1 MSALSK
7 PLLNVDAI
15 SVRVGG
21 ATLLREISFALRTG
35 EILALLGANGA
46 GKSTLMAALAGEVPL
61 SGGRIELDGRP
72 LKAWSAAELAQRRA
86 LNASEP
92 PMPFALSVADYVALG
107 QPFAAPDAEAI
118 TAALNDCHAAEWRDR
133 DYATLSLGEQMRV
146 QLARSLYQ
154 LSPQLAAAEPSS
166 RCLWLLDEPCAHL
179 DIAQRHFVLTLIARI
194 ARQRQWAVMFSTH
207 DPMEAQLIADHAL
220 LLRKGEVLACAAA
233 SEALTE
239 ANLSAC
245 YGHSVALRPAFIAV

>member
-1 MSALSK
+1 MSASSK
-7 PLLNVDAI
+7 PLLNADAI

-21 ATLLREISFALRTG
+21 ATLLREVSFALRSG

-46 GKSTLMAALAGEVPL
+46 GKSTLMAALAAELPL
-61 SGGRIELDGRP
+61 SAGRIELDGRP
-72 LKAWSAAELAQRRA
+72 LQAWSAAELAQRRA

-92 PMPFALSVADYVALG
+92 PVPFALSVADYVALG
-107 QPFAAPDAEAI
+107 QPFAAPDADAI
-118 TAALNDCHAAEWRDR
+118 TAALSDCHAAEWRGR

-154 LSPQLAAAEPSS
+154 LGPPDTTGERAS

-179 DIAQRHFVLTLIARI
+179 DMAQQHFVLTLIASI
-194 ARQRQWAVMFSTH
+194 AKQRQWAVVFSTH

-220 LLRKGEVLACAAA
+220 LLRKGEVLACAVA

-245 YGHSVALRPAFIAV
+245 YGSRVALRPAFVAL